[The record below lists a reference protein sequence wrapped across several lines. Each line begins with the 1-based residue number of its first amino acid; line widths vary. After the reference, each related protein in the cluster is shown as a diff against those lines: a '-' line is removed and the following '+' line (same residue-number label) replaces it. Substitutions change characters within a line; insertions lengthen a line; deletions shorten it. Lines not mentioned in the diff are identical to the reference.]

1 MDKCLVI
8 TFNDTVLTN
17 QPIDLTHLVPC
28 TIEEVDER
36 IFLHAKEVAQSNS
49 KIIIKTVDGDV

>member
-8 TFNDTVLTN
+8 TFNNTVLKN

-28 TIEEVDER
+28 TIEEVDKR
-36 IFLHAKEVAQSNS
+36 NFLHAKDVAQSNS
-49 KIIIKTVDGDV
+49 KILIKTVDGDV